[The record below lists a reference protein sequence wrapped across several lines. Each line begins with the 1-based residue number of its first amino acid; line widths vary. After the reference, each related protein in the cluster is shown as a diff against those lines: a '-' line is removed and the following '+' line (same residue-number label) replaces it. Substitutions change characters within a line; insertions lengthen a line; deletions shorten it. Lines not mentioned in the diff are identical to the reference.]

1 VRRRLTHLRGHIS
14 NWIDPS
20 FRFRTQTKSI
30 IAQKCVTFKR
40 LSLGPMAYLF
50 EDLFPRAQQDV
61 FDKLCAAIQ
70 DILTMDYDALVDEEG
85 EATARATL
93 QAAHLKG
100 VRLFCDI
107 EKIMPNSVLTISFHQ
122 LLHLP
127 TFCFKWNHVRNF
139 WSFFNERSN
148 PTSVHPIPLRFL
160 YILR

>member
-1 VRRRLTHLRGHIS
+1 
-14 NWIDPS
+14 
-20 FRFRTQTKSI
+20 
-30 IAQKCVTFKR
+30 
-40 LSLGPMAYLF
+40 MAYLF